1 MILELLLSF
10 DFGREMFEHRN
21 LEVLETGLDRLGIEP
36 NKKALSDFLIFHDLL
51 VKANANVN
59 LTKIIEW
66 PDVVQRHYLDS
77 ISVFLAAPSLAEG
90 RDKILDVG
98 SGFGMP
104 GLPLKLIFPRNK
116 FFLLESVRKKLTFMN
131 VVIQKMG
138 LSNIETVLGRAEDL
152 AKIVHHR
159 QVYSLVVSRAVATLP
174 VLLEF
179 TLPFCSI
186 GGVVVAMKG
195 GGVDLEI
202 ARSRQALK
210 VLGGEIDKVVN
221 VGEKLPSSDGQLVVV
236 RKISET
242 PLNFPRKAGIP
253 KKRPL

>member
-1 MILELLLSF
+1 MILEAVLSF
-10 DFGREMFEHRN
+10 DSGRDTFKNRDLKA
-21 LEVLETGLDRLGIEP
+21 LEAGLDRLGIRP
-36 NKKALSDFLIFHDLL
+36 TKKSISDFLTFYDLL
-51 VKANANVN
+51 LEANANVN

-66 PDVVQRHYLDS
+66 PDVVQRHYLDA
-77 ISVFLAAPSLAEG
+77 ISVFLAVPSLYEG

-104 GLPLKLIFPRNK
+104 GFPLKIIFPRNK

-131 VVIQKMG
+131 AVIQKMH
-138 LSNIETVLGRAEDL
+138 LSNIATVLGRAEDL
-152 AKIVHHR
+152 AKVESHR
-159 QVYSLVVSRAVATLP
+159 ESYSLVVSRAVATLP

-179 TLPFCSI
+179 TLPFCRI

-195 GGVDLEI
+195 GGVELEI
-202 ARSRQALK
+202 ARSTQALK
-210 VLGGEIDKVVN
+210 LLGGEIDKVVR
-221 VGEKLPSSDGQLVVV
+221 VGEKLPCSDGQLVVI

-242 PLNFPRKAGIP
+242 PLIFPRKAGIP

>member
-1 MILELLLSF
+1 MILELALSF
-10 DFGREMFEHRN
+10 DYEHDTFEHRS
-21 LEVLETGLDRLGIEP
+21 LKVLETGLVRLGVELDERI
-36 NKKALSDFLIFHDLL
+36 LSDFLIFHDLL
-51 VKANANVN
+51 LEANANVN

-77 ISVFLAAPSLAEG
+77 ISVFLAVPSLCEG
-90 RDKILDVG
+90 KDKILDVG

-104 GLPLKLIFPRNK
+104 GLPLNLIFPKNK

-131 VVIQKMG
+131 AVIEKMD
-138 LSNIETVLGRAEDL
+138 LSNIGTVLGRAEDL
-152 AKIVHHR
+152 AKADNHR
-159 QVYSLVVSRAVATLP
+159 ESYSLVVSRAVATLP

-202 ARSRQALK
+202 AQSTQALK
-210 VLGGEIDKVVN
+210 ILGGEIERVVS
-221 VGEKLPSSDGQLVVV
+221 VGEKLPCSDGQLVVV

-242 PLNFPRKAGIP
+242 PSNFPRKAGIP

>member
-1 MILELLLSF
+1 MILELVLSC
-10 DFGREMFEHRN
+10 DSGRDTFENRD
-21 LEVLETGLDRLGIEP
+21 LKVLETGLGKLGIDAD
-36 NKKALSDFLIFHDLL
+36 KKVLSDFLAFHDLL
-51 VKANANVN
+51 LEANANIN

-66 PDVVQRHYLDS
+66 EGVVKRHYLDS
-77 ISVFLAAPSLAEG
+77 MSVFLAVPSLHVG

-104 GLPLKLIFPRNK
+104 GLPLNLIFPGNK

-131 VVIQKMG
+131 AVIQKMR
-138 LSNIETVLGRAEDL
+138 LSNIDTVLGRAEDL
-152 AKIVHHR
+152 AKLECHR
-159 QVYSLVVSRAVATLP
+159 ESYSLVVSRAVATLP

-186 GGVVVAMKG
+186 GGLVVAMKG
-195 GGVDLEI
+195 SGVELEI
-202 ARSRQALK
+202 ARSTQALK
-210 VLGGEIDKVVN
+210 SLGGEIDKVVS
-221 VGEKLPSSDGQLVVV
+221 VAEKLPCSDGQLVVI